1 MSIIS
6 LVAVTAV
13 LSVILIAVFT
23 RLVHKYPRRH
33 PPGPKG
39 LPVLGNI
46 LDIPKED
53 AWRTYAE
60 WSRQF
65 VGTSMVILN
74 TAQTASDILEK
85 RSLTSSERLGCSWNL
100 LFSSYSSSRFKDL
113 RKLFNEFFHQKVIPD
128 YRPQMFKQTSAFLR
142 AMLDSPSDCQ
152 EQLKYMGTSL
162 ISDVVYGLQ
171 GDEMITILDEYGKSL
186 ADAAESPVL
195 TLLSELFPKVVS
207 AAASLPFMREVLNW
221 RERIHTLRS
230 RPFLKTKTAIAQGNS
245 PAIVAQLLGR
255 TGDNP
260 DMDQQENMTQD
271 FAATVYAGNDL
282 LAPAEESLMLM
293 LYLRWR

>member
-65 VGTSMVILN
+65 GEGIL
-74 TAQTASDILEK
+74 
-85 RSLTSSERLGCSWNL
+85 
-100 LFSSYSSSRFKDL
+100 
-113 RKLFNEFFHQKVIPD
+113 FF
-128 YRPQMFKQTSAFLR
+128 A
-142 AMLDSPSDCQ
+142 
-152 EQLKYMGTSL
+152 
-162 ISDVVYGLQ
+162 ISGWGHGVNGW
-171 GDEMITILDEYGKSL
+171 I
-186 ADAAESPVL
+186 
-195 TLLSELFPKVVS
+195 
-207 AAASLPFMREVLNW
+207 
-221 RERIHTLRS
+221 
-230 RPFLKTKTAIAQGNS
+230 
-245 PAIVAQLLGR
+245 
-255 TGDNP
+255 
-260 DMDQQENMTQD
+260 
-271 FAATVYAGNDL
+271 
-282 LAPAEESLMLM
+282 
-293 LYLRWR
+293 